1 MADLTITNSFSAG
14 TAIVASQV
22 NTNFTDITT
31 WANNAPN
38 IGASGQTTTMDGR
51 LTVTEATQLNST
63 LTVGVNDTGYDVKFF
78 GATSGTYLLWDESA
92 DELTFVAADLDMDDA
107 SVIRLG
113 TDDDLLIYASGAN
126 SFVDHSG
133 DGDMWVRALGT
144 GEDLYLE
151 ADTDVVIRTGATPAA
166 RLTVTQA
173 GNVGIG
179 KTPSVAL
186 DVSGTIDS
194 TVNPPPIV
202 ETFASQEISAS
213 GTTVTFTSSRFASA
227 PNVMVTQANSGG
239 GASKVPNVD
248 NISASSCR
256 VFLLNTSNSF
266 VTGDASLLATL
277 EV

>member
-38 IGASGQTTTMDGR
+38 IGASGQTTTMDGA

-151 ADTDVVIRTGATPAA
+151 ADTDVVIRTGETPAA

-194 TVNPPPIV
+194 TVNPPAIV
-202 ETFASQEISAS
+202 ETFASTAISSS
-213 GTTVTFTSSRFASA
+213 GTTVTFTSSRFAST

-256 VFLLNTSNSF
+256 VFLLDTSNAF
-266 VTGDASLLATL
+266 VAGDASLLVTL